1 MATAALLVVLVNSAK
16 TDEVMKPSRA
26 EAEKLV
32 GKRTALPGGSK
43 QLSPNFVPKKA
54 SDGASSTSPK
64 RENFLNPKQT
74 LDRREKE
81 AGLKCGGKVRRK

>member
-1 MATAALLVVLVNSAK
+1 MATAALLVVSANSAS
-16 TDEVMKPSRA
+16 TDEAMKPSRE
-26 EAEKLV
+26 EAENLV
-32 GKRTALPGGSK
+32 GKRTALRGGSK

-54 SDGASSTSPK
+54 SDGASSASPK

>member
-1 MATAALLVVLVNSAK
+1 
-16 TDEVMKPSRA
+16 MKPSRA

-32 GKRTALPGGSK
+32 GKRTALPGGKK
-43 QLSPNFVPKKA
+43 QLSPNFAPKKG
-54 SDGASSTSPK
+54 SDGPSSASPK

-74 LDRREKE
+74 LARREKE